1 MKTFIHLLIP
11 SILLFFTSCSTT
23 YLSSGGDDVYYT
35 PSKATNGAVAN
46 NAGANQAEKGYDV
59 SVGSKPTTDYTTVY
73 SDEQEGTNAYRT
85 TQEPSDSGYEVDGS
99 GNTYITNYYD
109 YDDYYDY
116 AYSSRIRRFHNCY
129 YSGFGYYHNY
139 YTDLYWYSYDP
150 FYYGVSIYYGYPFW
164 YPNYYSYYR
173 PWGWYGYGYGFG
185 YGYGYGYGY
194 GHGGYWAGYHHGYW
208 DGYYHGSG
216 NGYYDYYYNSYD
228 GTNSYYGSRNYVT
241 SGDGAGRG
249 TNQSFGQRY
258 ESAIAQE
265 ASGTDSRATRSDIHE
280 SGSLNHVRTNPTQ
293 SAATARD
300 ESNPSSTAP
309 DSRVQESATTAR
321 TQPANSQEI
330 APANAAETRNQTPAT
345 STTNPGYQRP
355 VSTQPVR
362 ERTYTPPAYNNPA
375 AGRQN
380 TTPVQSRQNSETS
393 PSAAP
398 AARPSEHLPQE
409 LLSR

>member
-139 YTDLYWYSYDP
+139 YTDLYWYNYDP

-173 PWGWYGYGYGFG
+173 PWGWYGWLRLRLRF
-185 YGYGYGYGY
+185 
-194 GHGGYWAGYHHGYW
+194 WLRLW
-208 DGYYHGSG
+208 IRLRLW
-216 NGYYDYYYNSYD
+216 
-228 GTNSYYGSRNYVT
+228 TWRIL
-241 SGDGAGRG
+241 GRIPPRLLG
-249 TNQSFGQRY
+249 RLLPWF
-258 ESAIAQE
+258 
-265 ASGTDSRATRSDIHE
+265 
-280 SGSLNHVRTNPTQ
+280 
-293 SAATARD
+293 
-300 ESNPSSTAP
+300 
-309 DSRVQESATTAR
+309 
-321 TQPANSQEI
+321 
-330 APANAAETRNQTPAT
+330 
-345 STTNPGYQRP
+345 
-355 VSTQPVR
+355 R
-362 ERTYTPPAYNNPA
+362 ERIL
-375 AGRQN
+375 R
-380 TTPVQSRQNSETS
+380 
-393 PSAAP
+393 
-398 AARPSEHLPQE
+398 
-409 LLSR
+409 LLL